1 MVINKGASP
10 EKLGQPQSS
19 RAAITGAEGPSSLQ
33 KERLSLIQGFP
44 LCRDGKVSRSKNKQG
59 LGLVE
64 SSFLSALVFHGP
76 LLKISLFLPES
87 ALLQKIL
94 IFRLLWIK
102 QDKIRNNDTL
112 NIGGDIQ
119 YFVFHFK
126 LFIKEVNVQLAHGH
140 TQG

>member
-33 KERLSLIQGFP
+33 KRDFPSFRVFLFAEMAKSQEAKTNKVQDLLRAVFSVPWLSMGPF
-44 LCRDGKVSRSKNKQG
+44 KN
-59 LGLVE
+59 L
-64 SSFLSALVFHGP
+64 P
-76 LLKISLFLPES
+76 FLPES